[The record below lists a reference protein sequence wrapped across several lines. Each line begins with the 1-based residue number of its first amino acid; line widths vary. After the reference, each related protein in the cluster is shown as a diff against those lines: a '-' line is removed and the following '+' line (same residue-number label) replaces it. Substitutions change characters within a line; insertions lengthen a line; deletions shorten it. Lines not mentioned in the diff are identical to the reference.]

1 MKTIRVENLRAE
13 LAEMG
18 RRVHGA
24 SLVEPLGQCVQP
36 IRDGFASNFG
46 AAAGSTG
53 AAWPPRKPRPHDDGH
68 PLLIEKIGA
77 LLGATQGGQGGI
89 TRVDD
94 RLLALGVDKGVKAGG
109 IPGAGA
115 HNWGYPP
122 NNLPQREFLYA
133 STTVLDACL
142 EIVADGSYSQFFVF

>member
-1 MKTIRVENLRAE
+1 MKQIPLQNLRAE

-18 RRVHGA
+18 RRLHGA
-24 SLVEPLGQCVQP
+24 SLAESLGQCVQP

-53 AAWPPRKPRPHDDGH
+53 VAWPPRKPRKNDDGH
-68 PLLIEKIGA
+68 PLLIETGA

-89 TRVDD
+89 TRVEE
-94 RLLALGVDKGVKAGG
+94 RRLALGVDKGVQAGG

-115 HNWGYPP
+115 HNWGNPA

-133 STTVLDACL
+133 STGVLDACL
-142 EIVADGSYSQFFVF
+142 EIVADGAYSQFFVF